1 MSAFA
6 RRFTAGR
13 ALFAGDDARDGGETD
28 GASSAR
34 ARRRSEPAEIVRIDV
49 MGRAQYYPGAP
60 PVRERPTP
68 ACSARNRPSRDPFR
82 KPLTPRS
89 DRPLHSSSP
98 RVSPLPP
105 APSSAVSAGDR
116 VNGYPDMTVRQLCD
130 ALDAR
135 YASRKLPAER
145 HVQQLVA
152 KVATADDATTAAAA
166 MAKFHHRR
174 AAAFASM
181 KLPRK
186 RHGLTP
192 QSLMMFIG
200 ACHRVGATRLALA
213 SAENHNAMGLPMI
226 KPALLKLCE
235 ACEDV
240 DQVLRVYNLWR
251 KEGWEVDASI
261 AEAVVMAAARV
272 GEADAAGKWLAEF
285 EGAGIDSFDAAKCET
300 AVADKRAEMAE
311 MPDDDGGE
319 ENGGEEE
326 GGDDAEGESE
336 SK

>member
-1 MSAFA
+1 M
-6 RRFTAGR
+6 
-13 ALFAGDDARDGGETD
+13 
-28 GASSAR
+28 
-34 ARRRSEPAEIVRIDV
+34 
-49 MGRAQYYPGAP
+49 
-60 PVRERPTP
+60 
-68 ACSARNRPSRDPFR
+68 
-82 KPLTPRS
+82 
-89 DRPLHSSSP
+89 
-98 RVSPLPP
+98 
-105 APSSAVSAGDR
+105 
-116 VNGYPDMTVRQLCD
+116 NGYPDMTVRQLCD

-272 GEADAAGKWLAEF
+272 GEADAAGNGWPNSRAPGSTLSTRPSARRRSRTSARRWRRCRMTMVAKRMGERKR
-285 EGAGIDSFDAAKCET
+285 EGT
-300 AVADKRAEMAE
+300 MPRARARVSERF
-311 MPDDDGGE
+311 GV
-319 ENGGEEE
+319 ENRN
-326 GGDDAEGESE
+326 S
-336 SK
+336 